1 MGVMWHDGNISY
13 LYCGNQF
20 IIHKYEINMMYVV
33 TQEHKSKNQGGSWN
47 EGTKNQTLIVRP
59 FPVL

>member
-47 EGTKNQTLIVRP
+47 GGTKNQTLIVLP